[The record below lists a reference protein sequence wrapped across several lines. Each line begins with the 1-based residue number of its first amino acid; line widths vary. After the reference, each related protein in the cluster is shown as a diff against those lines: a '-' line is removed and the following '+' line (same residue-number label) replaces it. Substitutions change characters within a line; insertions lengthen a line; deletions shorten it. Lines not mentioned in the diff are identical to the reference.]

1 MLSPLK
7 NATYRKLFAA
17 QILSLS
23 GTGLATV
30 ALGLLA
36 FELAGERA
44 GMVLG
49 TALFIKMVAYVGI
62 APIAEALADRFARKP
77 FLIALDLFRACIVL
91 ALPFVTSVWQIYTL
105 IFVLQAA
112 SAAFTPQFQAVI
124 PDILEDEGEY
134 TKALSLSRL
143 AYDFEAL
150 LSPLLAAVLLT
161 LISFHWLFGL
171 TALGFVA
178 SALLVMRTV
187 LPDIP
192 RAQRAEKFT
201 KRLTR
206 GVRIY
211 LSTPRLRG
219 VLALTFAVAS
229 GGAMVLVNTVVLVQ
243 GALGRSEYD
252 AALALMVF
260 GAGSMSVT
268 LLLPRLL
275 EVVDIRRFLIFS
287 AGIMTLVL
295 FAFGLLSVV
304 IDLRWSG
311 VLLVWYLIGAGYAA
325 VLTPTGRLL
334 VQSAAKTDR
343 PALFAAQFALSH
355 LCWLVAYPVA
365 GLAGLYLGQT
375 GAMLLL
381 SGFASVGVALAMRV
395 WPANNPDEV
404 RHEHPDLPLDHPH
417 LSGHRVHSHPF
428 IIDDHHTH
436 WPNKE

>member
-7 NATYRKLFAA
+7 NTIYRKLFAA
-17 QILSLS
+17 QLLSLT

-36 FELAGERA
+36 YELAGERA

-91 ALPFVTSVWQIYTL
+91 VLPFVTAIWQIYVL

-124 PDILEDEGEY
+124 PDILEDEDEY
-134 TKALSLSRL
+134 TNALSLSRL
-143 AYDFEAL
+143 AYDLEAL
-150 LSPLLAAVLLT
+150 LSPLLAAVLLV

-171 TALGFVA
+171 TALGFIA
-178 SALLVMRTV
+178 SAFLVVRTV
-187 LPDIP
+187 LPAMP
-192 RAQRAEKFT
+192 PVQRTEKFS

-219 VLALTFAVAS
+219 VLALTFSVAS

-243 GALGRSEYD
+243 GALGRSELD
-252 AALALMVF
+252 TALALMVF

-268 LLLPRLL
+268 LILPRLL
-275 EVVDIRRFLIFS
+275 KTVEMRRFLINS
-287 AGIMTLVL
+287 AGIMTGVL
-295 FAFGLLSVV
+295 FAFAMLSFTTGLH
-304 IDLRWSG
+304 WGG
-311 VLLVWYLIGAGYAA
+311 VLLVWYVLGAGYAA

-334 VQSAAKTDR
+334 VQSAAKPDR

-365 GLAGLYLGQT
+365 GLAGLYLGMA
-375 GAMLLL
+375 GAMMLL
-381 SGFASVGVALAMRV
+381 SGLATLGVVLAMRV
-395 WPANNPDEV
+395 WPVNDPDEI

-417 LSGHRVHSHPF
+417 LSGHRAHSHPF
-428 IIDDHHTH
+428 TIDDHHPH
-436 WPNKE
+436 WPDKV